1 MNSILKNY
9 SLLCAKFLWFS
20 ILMTTNIF
28 FLSEVILSIFVFK
41 DFNFN
46 LILIT
51 SLLIGPV
58 IGYVNYKVLNSL
70 PPKKTTK

>member
-1 MNSILKNY
+1 
-9 SLLCAKFLWFS
+9 
-20 ILMTTNIF
+20 MTTNILF
-28 FLSEVILSIFVFK
+28 ISEVLLSIFVFN

-70 PPKKTTK
+70 PPKNTIK